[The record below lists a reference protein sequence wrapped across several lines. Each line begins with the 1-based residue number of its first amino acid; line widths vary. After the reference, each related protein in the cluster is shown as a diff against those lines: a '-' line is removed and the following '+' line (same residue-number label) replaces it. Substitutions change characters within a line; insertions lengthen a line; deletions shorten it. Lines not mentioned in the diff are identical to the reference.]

1 MRSPRT
7 LAPLLLLGLLAQP
20 AAAGTVYKWKDA
32 SGQVHYTQT
41 PPPEGAVREPVQRS
55 AQADVQPGVTLNAPN
70 PPAAP
75 AKAATAPGEKAAAPI
90 ETAEAKATRCAQAR
104 ERLSFLEERTAYR
117 LMVEQPDGS
126 SARMTEEE
134 FQQRLGKAREAGKG
148 C

>member
-1 MRSPRT
+1 MRSPRH
-7 LAPLLLLGLLAQP
+7 LASLLLLSLAAVP
-20 AAAGTVYKWKDA
+20 ATAGTVYKWKDS

-41 PPPEGAVREPVQRS
+41 PPPEGAVREPAQRS
-55 AQADVQPGVTLNAPN
+55 AQADVQPGVTLNAPS
-70 PPAAP
+70 PPPKP
-75 AKAATAPGEKAAAPI
+75 AKAPGEPGAAPV
-90 ETAEAKATRCAQAR
+90 ETAGAKAKRCTQAK

-134 FQQRLGKAREAGKG
+134 FQQRLGKAQEASKG